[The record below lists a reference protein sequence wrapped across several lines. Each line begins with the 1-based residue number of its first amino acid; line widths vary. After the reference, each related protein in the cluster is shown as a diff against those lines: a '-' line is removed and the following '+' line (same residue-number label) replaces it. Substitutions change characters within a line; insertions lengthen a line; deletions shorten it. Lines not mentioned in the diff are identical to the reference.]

1 MRMVIEFTVKRFI
14 QKRREGVNESSKV
27 TVGS

>member
-1 MRMVIEFTVKRFI
+1 MRMFIEFTVKRFI
-14 QKRREGVNESSKV
+14 DKRREGVNESSKV